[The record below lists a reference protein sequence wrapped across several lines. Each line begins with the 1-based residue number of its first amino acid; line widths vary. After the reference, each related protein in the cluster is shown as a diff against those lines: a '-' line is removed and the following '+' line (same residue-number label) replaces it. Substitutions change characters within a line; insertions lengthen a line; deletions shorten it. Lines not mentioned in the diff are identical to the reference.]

1 MGAYGLGFNQ
11 PITALVVGGSG
22 GVGRALA
29 ERLLTLHP
37 ENRVYLTSRRAPVW
51 GLDDERA
58 EWLTLDITDEQS
70 WRDAL
75 LTLDASLSARQTK
88 LNLVF
93 NATGLLHDETHTPP
107 LQPERSMR
115 TLELDSMSAVFAVN
129 TFGVALALR
138 YLTPRMTRAERAVF
152 ASCSARV
159 GSIGD
164 NRIGGWYSYR
174 ASKAAQHML
183 IKTAAIELGR
193 SWRHMICVALH
204 PGTVDTSLS
213 APFTSRT
220 PAERLFTPQRSAA
233 ELSAVIEQLTTK
245 RSGEAIAWDG
255 LTLPW

>member
-1 MGAYGLGFNQ
+1 MGAYGLGFDQ
-11 PITALVVGGSG
+11 PINALIIGGSG
-22 GVGRALA
+22 GVGRAFA
-29 ERLLTLHP
+29 ERLLTLHA
-37 ENRVYLTSRRAPVW
+37 ENRVCLTSRRAPTW
-51 GLDDERA
+51 GLGDERV
-58 EWLTLDITDEQS
+58 EWLTLDITSEES

-75 LTLDASLSARQTK
+75 LTLDASLDTQRAK

-93 NATGLLHDETHTPP
+93 NATGLLHDETRTPP

-115 TLELDSMSAVFAVN
+115 TLNLDSMGAVFAVN

-138 YLTPRMTRAERAVF
+138 YLTPRMTRADRAVF

-204 PGTVDTSLS
+204 PGTVDTELS

-220 PAERLFTPQRSAA
+220 PAERLFTPTRSAA
-233 ELSAVIEQLTTK
+233 ELSAVVEQLTPA